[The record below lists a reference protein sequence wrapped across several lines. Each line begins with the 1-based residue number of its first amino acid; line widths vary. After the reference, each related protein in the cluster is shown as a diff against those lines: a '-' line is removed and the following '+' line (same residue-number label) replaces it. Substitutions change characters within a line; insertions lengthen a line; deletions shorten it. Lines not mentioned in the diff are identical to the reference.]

1 MKKAVFLL
9 PLLLAFLMLLPGCVS
24 AEAKEPM
31 PQWPERLTGE
41 YDDALTFTFRGEA
54 PAYTGVDSQGGRMT
68 ALFPTDDGYLVLG
81 WRRLTSS
88 ETELMEEF
96 LAGTGGE
103 TGVWDLDSDPYST
116 LESYVRL
123 GKHWYC
129 LSAACDGLEETELL
143 RLVDGTVEAS
153 AEGAT
158 ALPRASSARWLELLP
173 WEEEW
178 TCLLLG
184 YRELEPEAGKEAL
197 HSLLSSYEWQLVDPA
212 AKEAEY
218 IPSLNDSV
226 VPRRRQTFIYLD
238 EVFTRDTT
246 PLTFHL
252 RSDGEVFWNGTL
264 RRPAGEGAGEKLLE
278 AWTALSET
286 GVNVNSPPRLT
297 LKSGEEQIE
306 AILGPTFSWYHIT
319 RIGGAHGTESDGVW
333 YGDMDWLS
341 LDYPILAAEGPIS
354 LDFSTEAPDR
364 WCSLSV
370 FSGGHEAPL
379 ALMDGRFTPLAGLH
393 TYVLSCSWSSRR
405 EEPGG
410 SGSCFYIL
418 LIDGGESLGPAP
430 GDTGSLALTI
440 READVRGCAFTLE
453 NRGNA
458 AFRGAEQAYVL
469 LRRTPAGG
477 WDWVEP
483 IRTPCDGAS
492 VELPGNSTLDWAWDW
507 SYACGQLPAGEYR
520 LQLRG
525 TLVQEQTSAWVSA
538 AFTIADAGPEAPGP
552 LTLCPLPE
560 GMEDSLTRLSP
571 HRWVQTLR
579 AQEQD
584 LRVDR
589 DFSLFRLSDSRELTY
604 IPPDY
609 LLPAGLNEPFLLR
622 AGQKGT
628 LEADLAAQYGEL
640 EAGTYV
646 LRRGILCLTREDRR
660 QEAETFRSWRLAPED
675 RIRYWDTVF
684 TLTEPLSGAYLP
696 VEPLDERLY
705 TGETPELPVDTGDS
719 LFWQTQA
726 RLHLEAPADWPYTL
740 TYDPRVFFL
749 YFLQEGEWLPMK
761 KAAYPDLRQA
771 GYSPVTLAPGEAEAQ
786 DIYLFTAYD
795 PLEPGTYRLVL
806 PCSLRPPEEGAK
818 QEESFLVLQFRLRED
833 GHGVQEFMEN

>member
-1 MKKAVFLL
+1 MKKTVLLL
-9 PLLLAFLMLLPGCVS
+9 PLMLLLLVLLPGCLS

-31 PQWPERLTGE
+31 PSWPERLTGE
-41 YDDALTFTFRGEA
+41 YDGALGFTFRGEA
-54 PAYTGVDSQGGRMT
+54 PAYAGVDSQGGRMT
-68 ALFPTDDGYLVLG
+68 ALFPTDGGFLVLN

-88 ETELMEEF
+88 ETELMEDF

-116 LESYVRL
+116 LESYVHL

-129 LSAACDGLEETELL
+129 LSAACDGMGDTELL

-153 AEGAT
+153 AEEET
-158 ALPRASSARWLELLP
+158 ARPRASSARWLELLP
-173 WEEEW
+173 WEEDW

-184 YRELEPEAGKEAL
+184 FFELEPEAGKEAL
-197 HSLLSSYEWQLVDPA
+197 HSLLSSYEWQLIDPA
-212 AKEAEY
+212 AEEAEY
-218 IPSLNDSV
+218 IPSLDGSY

-238 EVFTRDTT
+238 EAFTRDTA
-246 PLTFHL
+246 PVTFHL
-252 RSDGEVFWNGTL
+252 RSDGDLYWNGTL
-264 RRPAGEGAGEKLLE
+264 RRPVGEGAGEKLLE

-286 GVNVNSPPRLT
+286 GVNTSSPPRLT
-297 LKSGEEQIE
+297 LKSGEAQIE
-306 AILGPTFSWYHIT
+306 AILCPTFSWSHDT
-319 RIGGAHGTESDGVW
+319 RIGGGSHVESDGVW

-341 LDYPILAAEGPIS
+341 LDYPILAAEGPVS

-393 TYVLSCSWSSRR
+393 TYVLSCSWHSRR

-410 SGSCFYIL
+410 SGSCQYVL
-418 LIDGGESLGPAP
+418 LIDGGENLGPEP
-430 GDTGSLALTI
+430 MDTESLSLTV
-440 READVRGCAFTLE
+440 READKRGCSFTLE

-458 AFRGAEQAYVL
+458 TFRGAEQAYVL

-492 VELPGNSTLDWAWDW
+492 VDLPRGGTLDWAWDW
-507 SYACGQLPAGEYR
+507 SYACGELPAGEYR

-525 TLVQEQTSAWVSA
+525 TLVQEQASARASA
-538 AFTIADAGPEAPGP
+538 VFTIEDAVPESPGP
-552 LTLCPLPE
+552 STLCPLPE
-560 GMEDSLTRLSP
+560 GMEYSLERLSP

-579 AQEQD
+579 NPGQD

-589 DFSLFRLSDSRELTY
+589 DFSLFRITDAGELAY
-604 IPPDY
+604 ISPDY

-622 AGQKGT
+622 AGQEGK
-628 LEADLAAQYGEL
+628 LEANLAAQYGEL
-640 EAGTYV
+640 AAGTYI
-646 LRRGILCLTREDRR
+646 LRRGILYLTGEDRG

-675 RIRYWDTVF
+675 RIRYWDTEF
-684 TLTEPLSGAYLP
+684 TLTEPLSGANLP

-705 TGETPELPVDTGDS
+705 SGETPELPVDTGDS
-719 LFWQTQA
+719 LLWQTQA
-726 RLHLEAPADWPYTL
+726 RLHLEIPSDWPYTL

-749 YFLQEGEWLPMK
+749 YFIQEGEWLPVK
-761 KAAYPDLRQA
+761 KAAYPVLQQT
-771 GYSPVTLAPGEAEAQ
+771 GYSPVSLAPGEEDTQ

-795 PLEPGTYRLVL
+795 PLENGTYRLVL
-806 PCSLRPPEEGAK
+806 PCSLRPMEEGLK
-818 QEESFLVLQFRLRED
+818 QEESFLLVQFRLRED
-833 GHGVQEFMEN
+833 GRGVQETPEG